1 MLIYCLCGCKVT
13 KKKIIQT
20 NNSPK
25 NDIFQT
31 NNLLKNDFFQR
42 NNSWKLTFS
51 KQIICRKM
59 TFSKEII
66 FFERGGNWDFLYLRS
81 FRCFRTL
88 RSWKRHKVCLNMN
101 FAKFEEFASAYF
113 FFIMFALNLYKLCK
127 WEVWMCLFSKEQFAW
142 ALLSGRERKESNY
155 TRVKLFKKW
164 PTLLTWS

>member
-113 FFIMFALNLYKLCK
+113 FLLCLHLTCINFANERCECVCFLR
-127 WEVWMCLFSKEQFAW
+127 SS
-142 ALLSGRERKESNY
+142 LLEPCCRVGREK
-155 TRVKLFKKW
+155 RVI
-164 PTLLTWS
+164 TLE